1 MDDPDL
7 KIMEGSKMESEKT
20 AVAKWMERRKKSAS
34 PDEEFFE
41 LLAEVLRAPEL
52 VRKEQ

>member
-1 MDDPDL
+1 MDL
-7 KIMEGSKMESEKT
+7 EKT
-20 AVAKWMERRKKSAS
+20 AVTKWMERRKQTSE

-52 VRKEQ
+52 VGKD